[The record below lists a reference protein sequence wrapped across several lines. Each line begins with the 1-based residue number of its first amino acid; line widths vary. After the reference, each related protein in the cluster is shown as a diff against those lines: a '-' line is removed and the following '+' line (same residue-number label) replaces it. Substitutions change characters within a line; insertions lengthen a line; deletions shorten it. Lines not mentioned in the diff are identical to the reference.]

1 MAKRGKETMFVL
13 TEETVKM
20 REFWVEQLSGERPSN
35 MLLPD
40 ELRTSNSM
48 QPAIGLVEI
57 NTVDDTFESL
67 TQYCKESDFLWYCFL
82 FASLNVCL
90 YKYSAY
96 QDFVIG
102 SPPKGERS
110 SSESILPI
118 RTKMDPEMS
127 FKEWVL
133 QVRERLAAAYEYQQ
147 FPLDFL
153 ISELGI
159 SVEGETNSLINFVA
173 SFEGLHAPYTCKTNE
188 QTIQILF
195 SRSGEKLGIKL
206 QYPSEY
212 YTKETINLFVHCFNH
227 ILQSAVR
234 HINKPIKE
242 LSICSSEEEQIILNK
257 FNIQLAKAE
266 EKKTIA
272 GFFEQQIV
280 NYIDKIALIDKDR
293 QMTYSELDHQSNKV
307 AADLQKNWNIKPNE
321 FVAVY
326 MNRGIDY
333 IVSIL
338 AILKAGG
345 AYVPLDIDYP
355 NERIQYILKDSKAKL
370 VLTDHKTEKL
380 TNDSIPILQV
390 SELLE
395 GEKQHLDISNSTKS
409 EDLAYLLYTSGT
421 TGIPKG
427 TLIEQR
433 NVIHLVGDPDYL
445 TFNSQTCMLQASS
458 VVFDLSTLEIW
469 GTLLNGGTLVLVDK
483 HTLIEPMKLEAAI
496 QKYNVNSA
504 ILTTALFHHV
514 ASHRPELFKKLN
526 QLLTG
531 GETLSA
537 VLADKALQMNPELKL
552 VNAYGPTECTVLT
565 TAHNVKN
572 GEKGNIPIGKPVK
585 GTNVKIIGVDGQI
598 QPIGVLGEL
607 CIAGNGVGRGY
618 LNKPETTCEHFI
630 PDKDQE
636 NRMLYKTGDLA
647 RWRTD
652 GSIEFLGRKD
662 RQVKLRGYR
671 IELGEIE
678 NCLLNHKNILETVV
692 LPIEV
697 NKEQILC
704 AFIVQTA
711 EVDADVYDLQMYM
724 KQTLPEYMVPA
735 AFVPIHRI
743 PLTVSG
749 KLDVARLPVP
759 TELHFGIQQKKD
771 DRLPQSEEERKVAA
785 IWSDILGVQQITLDH
800 NFFELG
806 GHSLKLI
813 LLAEQLQQA
822 GYSVNTMDLYK
833 YPTIASFLENQ
844 WKQRN

>member
-20 REFWVEQLSGERPSN
+20 REFWLEQLSGEKSSN

-40 ELRTSNSM
+40 VLRTPNMM
-48 QPAIGLVEI
+48 QPAIGMVETNI
-57 NTVDDTFESL
+57 DDDTFRSL

-82 FASLNVCL
+82 FAGLNVCL
-90 YKYSAY
+90 YKYSGY
-96 QDFVIG
+96 QDFLIG
-102 SPPKGERS
+102 SPHQDEMSKN
-110 SSESILPI
+110 ESILPI
-118 RTKMDPEMS
+118 RSEIDSEMS

-133 QVRERLAAAYEYQQ
+133 QVKERLAVAYEFQQ
-147 FPLDFL
+147 FPLDML
-153 ISELGI
+153 ISELGL
-159 SVEGETNSLINFVA
+159 SVDGETNSLINFVA
-173 SFEGLHAPYTCKTNE
+173 SFEGLHSPFLSKINE

-195 SRSGEKLGIKL
+195 SRSGGKLGIKL

-212 YTKETINLFVHCFNH
+212 YAKDSIKRFVHSFKH
-227 ILQSAVR
+227 VLQSAVR
-234 HINKPIKE
+234 LIDKPIKE
-242 LSICSSEEEQIILNK
+242 LSICPPEEEHIILNE
-257 FNIQLAKAE
+257 FNIKLSKAE
-266 EKKTIA
+266 GKKTIA
-272 GFFEQQIV
+272 GFFEQQIANHV
-280 NYIDKIALIDKDR
+280 DKVALIDKNR
-293 QMTYSELDHQSNKV
+293 QMTYSELNHQANKL
-307 AADLQKNWNIKPNE
+307 AAVLKKNWNIKPNE

-338 AILKAGG
+338 AVLKAGG

-370 VLTDHKTEKL
+370 LLTDHETENL
-380 TNDSIPILQV
+380 STDSIPILQV
-390 SELLE
+390 FDLLD
-395 GEKQHLDISNSTKS
+395 GEEQQLDISYSTKS

-421 TGIPKG
+421 TGFPKG

-433 NVIHLVGDPDYL
+433 NVIHLVVDQDYL

-469 GTLLNGGTLVLVDK
+469 GTLLNGSTLVLVDK
-483 HTLIEPMKLEAAI
+483 QTLIEPMKLETAM
-496 QKYNVNSA
+496 QNYKVNSA

-514 ASHRPELFKKLN
+514 ASHRPELFKELT

-565 TAHNVKN
+565 TAHDVKI
-572 GEKGNIPIGKPVK
+572 GEKGNISIGKPVK

-618 LNKPETTCEHFI
+618 LNKPETTSECFI
-630 PDKDQE
+630 SDTDQE
-636 NRMLYKTGDLA
+636 NRLMYKTGDLA
-647 RWRTD
+647 RWRED

-678 NCLLNHKNILETVV
+678 NCLLNHKDILETVV
-692 LPIEV
+692 HPIEV
-697 NKEQILC
+697 NKQQLLC
-704 AFIVQTA
+704 AYIVQTA
-711 EVDADVYDLQMYM
+711 EADADVYDLQMHL

-735 AFVPIHRI
+735 AFVPVHRI

-749 KLDVARLPVP
+749 KLDVTKLPAP
-759 TELHFGIQQKKD
+759 TDLHFGIQQEKD
-771 DRLPQSEEERKVAA
+771 DRLPQSEEERKIAA
-785 IWSDILGVQQITLDH
+785 IWSDILGIRQITLDH

-822 GYSVNTMDLYK
+822 GYPVNTMDLYK

>member
-1 MAKRGKETMFVL
+1 MFVL

-20 REFWVEQLSGERPSN
+20 REFWIEQLSGEKPSN

-40 ELRTSNSM
+40 ELRTSNTR
-48 QPAIGLVEI
+48 QNQIGLVET
-57 NTVDDTFESL
+57 NAVDDTFESL
-67 TQYCKESDFLWYCFL
+67 KKYCKESDFLWYCFL
-82 FASLNVCL
+82 FAGLNVCL
-90 YKYSAY
+90 YKYSGY

-102 SPPKGERS
+102 SPHQGEMSR
-110 SSESILPI
+110 SESILPI
-118 RTKMDPEMS
+118 RSKMDAEMS

-147 FPLDFL
+147 FPLDSL
-153 ISELGI
+153 INELGI

-173 SFEGLHAPYTCKTNE
+173 SFEGLHLPFSSEINE

-195 SRSGEKLGIKL
+195 RRSGGKLGIKL

-212 YTKETINLFVHCFNH
+212 YTEDSIKRFVHAFKH
-227 ILQSAVR
+227 ILQLAVR

-242 LSICSSEEEQIILNK
+242 LSICPPEEEHIILNE
-257 FNIQLAKAE
+257 FNLQLSKAK
-266 EKKTIA
+266 EKMTIA
-272 GFFEQQIV
+272 GFFEQQMANHV
-280 NYIDKIALIDKDR
+280 DKVALIDEDR
-293 QMTYSELDHQSNKV
+293 QMTYSDLDHQSNKL
-307 AADLQKNWNIKPNE
+307 AAVLQKNWNIKPNE

-326 MNRGIDY
+326 MNRRIDY

-338 AILKAGG
+338 AVLKAGG

-355 NERIQYILKDSKAKL
+355 NDRIQYILKDCKAKL
-370 VLTDHKTEKL
+370 LLTDQGSENL
-380 TNDSIPILQV
+380 TTDSIPILQV
-390 SELLE
+390 SALLE
-395 GEKQHLDISNSTKS
+395 KEEQHLDISYSTKS

-421 TGIPKG
+421 TGFPKG

-433 NVIHLVGDPDYL
+433 NVLNLVVKPDYL

-483 HTLIEPMKLEAAI
+483 QTLIEPMKLESAI
-496 QKYNVNSA
+496 QKYKVNSA

-514 ASHRPELFKKLN
+514 ASHRHEIFKELN
-526 QLLTG
+526 QILTG

-537 VLADKALQMNPELKL
+537 VLADKALQMNPDLKL

-565 TAHNVKN
+565 TAYDVKI
-572 GEKGNIPIGKPVK
+572 GDKGNIPIGNPVK

-607 CIAGNGVGRGY
+607 CIAGKGVGRGY
-618 LNKPETTCEHFI
+618 LNKPDTTCERFI
-630 PDKDQE
+630 KDKDQE
-636 NRMLYKTGDLA
+636 HLMLYKTGDLA
-647 RWRTD
+647 RWRED

-678 NCLLNHKNILETVV
+678 NCLLNHKDILETVV

-697 NKEQILC
+697 NMEQILC
-704 AFIVQTA
+704 AYIVQTA
-711 EVDADVYDLQMYM
+711 EVDADVYEVQMYL
-724 KQTLPEYMVPA
+724 KQNLPSYMVPA
-735 AFVPIHRI
+735 VFVPIHRI

-749 KLDVARLPVP
+749 KLDVAKLPVP
-759 TELHFGIQQKKD
+759 TDLHFGIQQEKT
-771 DRLPQSEEERKVAA
+771 DRLPHSEEEKKIAS
-785 IWSDILGVQQITLDH
+785 IWTEILGIKQISLDH

-822 GYSVNTMDLYK
+822 GYPVNTMDLYK